1 MTMMCSRS
9 CRNRLPT
16 AWRGGVWVMGVWV
29 RWAQG
34 AHDHDVLQAPP
45 QQVAH
50 GLVGRGVG

>member
-34 AHDHDVLQAPP
+34 AHDHDVLQVLP
-45 QQVAH
+45 
-50 GLVGRGVG
+50 